1 MSANATFI
9 WLAIVGLTVVTI
21 LSRSLFLLAGSR
33 IVIPPHIQR
42 ALRYAPA
49 AALVALII
57 PELFTIDGALSAT
70 SLNPLHNPKLLAGVA
85 TGLVFFY
92 TRHMLLTIAAGMF
105 VYTVLRNFPL

>member
-1 MSANATFI
+1 MTATFI
-9 WLAIVGLTVVTI
+9 WLAILGLTVITI

-33 IVIPPHIQR
+33 IVIPPHVQR

-57 PELFTIDGALSAT
+57 PELFVVRGELSMA
-70 SLNPLHNPKLLAGVA
+70 SLDPLANPKLLAGVA

-92 TRHMLLTIAAGMF
+92 SRHMLLTIAAGMA
-105 VYTVLRNFPL
+105 VYTALRTLAL